1 MEQLAEVEQMEQLGQ
16 PVSARHTRLLV
27 LQGTPFCNID
37 CDYCYLP
44 ERTDARRMSMDT
56 VRLAAS
62 RLRDDGLAGP
72 ELTVVWHAGE
82 PLVLPRE
89 FYAAALET
97 IAEVLGAATLV
108 THSMQ
113 TNATLID
120 DEWCRF
126 FRRHGVAVGVSV
138 DGPAHL
144 HDAHRRTRGGR
155 GTHAA
160 VVQGMERLRAHGV
173 PFHAIAVVG
182 RQTLAEADAFFD
194 WFEAQGV
201 HELGCNFDEAEGA
214 HAGSSLV
221 GQEGAHAAFLQRL
234 LERTLASD
242 GRLVVREFAEALQRL
257 QHGAA
262 DNAQV
267 LPLALVTVGVNG
279 GFGTF
284 SPEFIGQRDD
294 FTIGNVHACGYRDSL
309 HGEPFQRLWRAI
321 QAGVHA
327 CERTCPQ
334 FGWCGGGSPVNKL
347 YENGRLDSAETLYCR
362 TMIQRP
368 FEAVLQRLE
377 AEKALP

>member
-1 MEQLAEVEQMEQLGQ
+1 LI
-16 PVSARHTRLLV
+16 ARHTRLLV

-44 ERTDARRMSMDT
+44 ERTDPRRMAADT
-56 VRLAAS
+56 VRRAVR

-82 PLVLPRE
+82 PLVLPPA
-89 FYAAALET
+89 FYEAAFAA
-97 IAEVLGAATLV
+97 IAEELGAATAV

-120 DEWCRF
+120 DDWCRF
-126 FRRHGVAVGVSV
+126 FRRSGVAVGVSA

-144 HDAHRRTRGGR
+144 HDAHRRTRRDR

-160 VVQGMERLRAHGV
+160 VVRGIERLRAHGV

-182 RQTLAEADAFFD
+182 RQTLAEPDAFFD
-194 WFEAQGV
+194 WFLEQGV

-214 HAGSSLV
+214 HASSSLA
-221 GQEGAHAAFLQRL
+221 GHEAAHAAFLQRL
-234 LERTLASD
+234 LERSLASG
-242 GRLVVREFAEALQRL
+242 GRLVVREFAEALQRV

-262 DNAQV
+262 ANAQV
-267 LPLALVTVGVNG
+267 LPLALITVAVNG
-279 GFGTF
+279 DFGTF
-284 SPEFIGQRDD
+284 SPEFVGQRED
-294 FTIGNVHACGYRDSL
+294 FTIGNVHEVGYRDSL
-309 HGEPFQRLWRAI
+309 QGERFLRLWRVVD
-321 QAGVHA
+321 AGVRA

-334 FGWCGGGSPVNKL
+334 FAYCGGGSPVNKL

-377 AEKALP
+377 AEETQP

>member
-44 ERTDARRMSMDT
+44 ERTDTRRMALDT
-56 VRLAAS
+56 VRCAAR

-82 PLVLPRE
+82 PLVLPRA
-89 FYAAALET
+89 FYADAFEAV
-97 IAEVLGAATLV
+97 AEELGSATAV
-108 THSMQ
+108 THAMQ
-113 TNATLID
+113 TNATRID
-120 DEWCRF
+120 DDWCRF

-144 HDAHRRTRGGR
+144 HDAHRRTRRGR

-160 VVQGMERLRAHGV
+160 VVQGMRRLRAHGV

-182 RQTLAEADAFFD
+182 RQALAEADAFFD
-194 WFEAQGV
+194 WFEGEGV

-214 HAGSSLV
+214 HTRSSLA
-221 GQEGAHAAFLQRL
+221 GHEAAHAAFLQRL
-234 LERTLASD
+234 LERSLAGG
-242 GRLVVREFAEALQRL
+242 GRLVVRELAEALQRL
-257 QHGAA
+257 QHGVA

-267 LPLALVTVGVNG
+267 LPLALVTVAVNG
-279 GFGTF
+279 DFGTF
-284 SPEFIGQRDD
+284 SPEFVGQRED
-294 FTIGNVHACGYRDSL
+294 FTIGNVHEVGYRDSL
-309 HGEPFQRLWRAI
+309 RGEPFLRLWRGV
-321 QAGVHA
+321 QAGVRA
-327 CERTCPQ
+327 CERTCAQ
-334 FGWCGGGSPVNKL
+334 FAYCGGGSPVNKL
-347 YENGRLDSAETLYCR
+347 YENGRLDSTETLYCR

-377 AEKALP
+377 AEETQR